1 MSLLLAMPLLLAAV
15 KPKFRVLAF
24 YSLKVEPDHI
34 AFAQNA
40 IGFYKAMATKDG
52 FEFNATTNWD
62 RLSDTELKGV
72 DVVVWLNDF
81 PQTTPQ
87 KAAFERFE
95 SNGGGWLGCHV
106 AGYNDKFTKWPWY
119 VDFLGGGVFY
129 TNNWPPMP
137 AKLIVDDRRNPI
149 TKGLPA
155 AYAAPANEFYM
166 WKPSPRVN
174 PKVHV
179 LVTLDPANYPLG
191 KKDLLTEGDIPV
203 VWTNT
208 DYRMLYI
215 NMGHGDKI
223 FDSDTQNRLF
233 ENAILWLGTT
243 HSKSIVK
250 AQ

>member
-1 MSLLLAMPLLLAAV
+1 MIAPIILATS
-15 KPKFRVLAF
+15 KPTFRVLAF

-40 IGFYKAMATKDG
+40 IGFYKGLATKDG
-52 FEFNATTNWD
+52 FAFDATTDWNKLND
-62 RLSDTELKGV
+62 NTLKSY
-72 DVVVWLNDF
+72 DIVVWLNDF
-81 PQTTPQ
+81 PQSADQ

-95 SNGGGWLGCHV
+95 AHGGGWLGCHV
-106 AGYNDKFTKWPWY
+106 AGYNDKYTKWPWY

-137 AKLIVDDRRNPI
+137 ASLIVDDPKHSVTR
-149 TKGLPA
+149 GLPSK
-155 AYAAPANEFYM
+155 YAAPANEFYM

-174 PKVHV
+174 NDVRV
-179 LVTLDPANYPLG
+179 LVTLDPDNYPLG

-208 DYRMLYI
+208 KYRMLYI

-223 FDSDTQNRLF
+223 FDSDVQNRLF
-233 ENAILWLGTT
+233 ENAILWLGKLKI
-243 HSKSIVK
+243 SRPK
-250 AQ
+250 

>member
-1 MSLLLAMPLLLAAV
+1 MSPLLVLLAA
-15 KPKFRVLAF
+15 KPGFHVLAF
-24 YSLKVEPDHI
+24 YSMKVEPDHI

-40 IGFYKAMATKDG
+40 IGFFKGMGTKDNFG
-52 FEFNATTNWD
+52 FEATTDWN
-62 RLSDTELKGV
+62 RLSDEGLKGI

-81 PQTTPQ
+81 PQTAEQ

-95 SNGGGWLGCHV
+95 TKGGGWLGCHV
-106 AGYNDKFTKWPWY
+106 AGYNDKFSKWSWY

-137 AKLIVDDRRNPI
+137 ASLLVDDRRHPV

-155 AYAAPANEFYM
+155 QYESPANEFYM
-166 WKPSPRVN
+166 WKPSPREN
-174 PKVHV
+174 PKVKV
-179 LVTLDPANYPLG
+179 LVTLDPKNYPLG

-208 DYRMLYI
+208 RYRMLYV

-223 FDSDTQNRLF
+223 FDSDLQNRLY
-233 ENAILWLGTT
+233 ENAILWLGRR
-243 HSKSIVK
+243 K
-250 AQ
+250 